1 MCWVMLVRMSVT
13 SDTRRVS
20 GASGGD
26 VLVDM
31 FVDSVSDMR
40 SGTWGSRANDMS
52 ADAARSKP

>member
-1 MCWVMLVRMSVT
+1 MMLVRMSVT
-13 SDTRRVS
+13 SETQRVS

-52 ADAARSKP
+52 ADAARRRP

>member
-1 MCWVMLVRMSVT
+1 MILMRMSVISET
-13 SDTRRVS
+13 QRVS
-20 GASGGD
+20 GASGCD

-52 ADAARSKP
+52 ADAARSRP